1 MLRHDSGKTNEI
13 IVQSSLGC
21 YLIPIGAL
29 AGIIWFHMVRRD
41 GTRYGML
48 VPRPVNLFWHG
59 GLHFVIC
66 TVALCATLP
75 GSHILWALIITGEKP
90 AEVSVQ
96 VGFVAGLGAGGRSG
110 CTGRLALDHLPPA
123 GRPSRP
129 QSPSLGYAKS
139 RQRTRRRTIVRITR
153 SRHQPYHQAQPS

>member
-13 IVQSSLGC
+13 IVQISLGC
-21 YLIPIGAL
+21 YLTPIGAL
-29 AGIIWFHMVRRD
+29 AGIMWFHMVRRD

-75 GSHILWALIITGEKP
+75 GSHILWALITTGEKP
-90 AEVSVQ
+90 AKVSVQ
-96 VGFVAGLGAGGRSG
+96 VGFVAGLVLVVGLVRWSSRSG
-110 CTGRLALDHLPPA
+110 SSSA
-123 GRPSRP
+123 GRTTFPTPITKSWVC
-129 QSPSLGYAKS
+129 QISPTDY
-139 RQRTRRRTIVRITR
+139 T
-153 SRHQPYHQAQPS
+153 

>member
-1 MLRHDSGKTNEI
+1 MLRHDSGKTDETDEI

-21 YLIPIGAL
+21 YLTPIGAL
-29 AGIIWFHMVRRD
+29 AGIMWFHMVRRD

-75 GSHILWALIITGEKP
+75 GSHILWALITTGEKP

-110 CTGRLALDHLPPA
+110 SLVVSLWIIFRRQDDLPDPNHQVLGMPNLANGLHVERLSA
-123 GRPSRP
+123 
-129 QSPSLGYAKS
+129 
-139 RQRTRRRTIVRITR
+139 
-153 SRHQPYHQAQPS
+153 